1 VNQAFSKE
9 VVEIKTLSIA
19 INKLPPNKIVT
30 SLQNWTDEQ
39 KLWWQHHKNYWS
51 WIAKKIDYL
60 QYKDLGYILPDPVA
74 SSSLHPGLRTLL
86 EIQSNTFLAEL
97 QLMIAG
103 WELIKSTAIR
113 NQRNF
118 IFNSPRELFV
128 EYCKHQATL
137 KTQFFLPTE
146 SDQGQT
152 LAEVTDINQGQTLAE
167 VRENYRR
174 VTAFY
179 RRRLEKEDE
188 QYKLKEC
195 FECGEW
201 LSFVIYAIWE
211 HCLDRKFSDGKLSK
225 AWGNYLNAFKTE
237 SAMFCKKDFFKRH
250 GCKISL
256 MKWSQGKAVYNDTYR
271 PIVWHP

>member
-1 VNQAFSKE
+1 VTQAFSKE
-9 VVEIKTLSIA
+9 VVEVKMLSLA
-19 INKLPPNKIVT
+19 INKLPPNKIIT
-30 SLQNWTDEQ
+30 LLQNWTDEQ

-60 QYKDLGYILPDPVA
+60 QYKDLGYILPDPLA
-74 SSSLHPGLRTLL
+74 SPSLHPYPGLRTLL

-97 QLMIAG
+97 QLIITG
-103 WELIKSTAIR
+103 WELIKSTAIKNR
-113 NQRNF
+113 RNF

-128 EYCKHQATL
+128 EYCTHQATL
-137 KTQFFLPTE
+137 KTQSFLSTE
-146 SDQGQT
+146 SD
-152 LAEVTDINQGQTLAE
+152 QGQTLAE

-211 HCLDRKFSDGKLSK
+211 HCLDRKFNDGKLSK

-237 SAMFCKKDFFKRH
+237 SAMFCKKDFFKKH

-271 PIVWHP
+271 PVVWHS